1 MSSAPGWSADPAG
14 RHQLRFWNGDSW
26 TDHVSD
32 NGVRSTDPLS
42 VNGPRIFV
50 DATIPLIGGK
60 RLYADDQGVSWAGR
74 SVAYHE
80 VKNLAYWVE
89 VPLRGPDRTYE
100 IRLRL
105 RKGAMKIRFSGRTEY
120 VRTAYDGLMAGLLEH
135 VGRPMITDVLNRIEA
150 GESVEFGGWTL
161 SREAASYGRKK
172 VPWSTSTAIREN
184 KTENVWWVHGI
195 AEGKKK
201 DIGMTGVQRDDGP
214 LVRQVIQECIRRYG
228 G

>member
-1 MSSAPGWSADPAG
+1 
-14 RHQLRFWNGDSW
+14 
-26 TDHVSD
+26 VSD
-32 NGVRSTDPLS
+32 NGVQSTDPLS
-42 VNGPRIFV
+42 VNAPRIFV

-60 RLYADDQGVSWAGR
+60 RLYADDRGISWAER

-89 VPLRGPDRTYE
+89 VPPRGPNRTYE

-105 RKGAMKIRFSGRTEY
+105 QKGAMKIRFSGQTEY

-135 VGRPMITDVLNRIEA
+135 VGRPMITGVLNRIEA

-161 SREAASYGRKK
+161 NREAASYGRKK
-172 VPWSTSTAIREN
+172 VPWSTSPEIRESRTDN
-184 KTENVWWVHGI
+184 TWWVHGI

-201 DIGMTGVQRDDGP
+201 DLGMTGIQRDDGQ

-228 G
+228 S